1 MMGLNQQI
9 GQEIDLGNHGEKIK
23 FLEDGTSVYLGK
35 QYPVSLRNGSDAGFY
50 ENLVEELDP
59 FELDQIGST
68 LSDLIESDIDSQK
81 PYRQGLADVIKLL
94 GLSLD
99 NAGSTDGG
107 TINVVSTTLFETV
120 CHIVASASNSLLPAQ
135 NMAKT
140 VIFGEITEQTAQVAK
155 RLEYYYDYYFQEK
168 LKHFRAEQLRT
179 FMWACVAGCV
189 YKKVLIDPYH
199 NRPDSLFIRPGDFVI
214 NKAYST
220 HLSCPR
226 RTEIKRMTKREYDYL
241 VSTGF
246 YTDNAFYSEN
256 VNSSE
261 TGHEI
266 QTELDSI
273 SGIQPNVSSDE
284 YDRNYVL
291 YESHVHF
298 LIKSDREK
306 NRYNYVSPYIITL
319 DSQTKKIV
327 RICRN
332 WRKEDITR
340 EEIQFYVDYNLL
352 PSLEGDGYGMM
363 HYAADSAEAA
373 TAMKRL
379 ILKATT
385 YASFPGGIYDA
396 GVRLESN
403 SISPMPGQY
412 VPLNLGGRK
421 ASEVLETLPFR
432 DASDVAIQFQKEIE
446 QTIRNPSDI
455 INDTIAE
462 MAPSAP
468 TGSVLAILE
477 TLQRVPNLIL
487 QGFHSSFSLELQLF
501 QQRFYEWFSPTES
514 YPFLVPGGEHAL
526 MKEDFG
532 PKYKV
537 MASSDPTMQNSAYR
551 LMLSELVLGKALES
565 PDLHDLRESYLY
577 FYKNLGL
584 SQEKIDKI
592 LLPKPKQLEM
602 KPIDPATENAD
613 LINGKGA
620 KAFMFQDHSAHMTVH
635 DIILQDPNQ
644 DPGVIAVTQA
654 HKKEHEGM
662 QFLVELQAR
671 MNTPIPENVS
681 DLQPQ
686 EQNQL
691 AILQA
696 QTVQQMQNADAEQ
709 NPAPE
714 APIDPGRAQIQDAEI
729 KAQTARENL
738 QFDMQKLEIDVQLKE
753 SQRDFEMQKVQ
764 LETEIKHRELDLKAQ
779 EAESRQLQATHAMQI
794 KELELQYKMKID
806 DLKNQLADK
815 KMQLDQI
822 NKEKDFELNSI
833 KAGHDMAN
841 QQNQFVEQQD

>member
-1 MMGLNQQI
+1 MGLNQLI
-9 GQEIDLGNHGEKIK
+9 KQEIDLGSHGEKIK
-23 FLEDGTSVYLGK
+23 FLEDGTSVYFGK
-35 QYPVSLRNGSDAGFY
+35 QYPVSLRNNGEAGFY
-50 ENLVEELDP
+50 DNLVEDIDA
-59 FELDQIGST
+59 FEVGQIGST
-68 LSDLIESDIDSQK
+68 LSELIESDIESQK
-81 PYRQGLADVIKLL
+81 PYRQGLAKVIELL
-94 GLSLD
+94 GLAITKD
-99 NAGSTDGG
+99 GSSNGG
-107 TINVVSTTLFETV
+107 TIDVVSTTLFETV
-120 CHIVASASNSLLPAQ
+120 CHIVASAANSLLPAH

-140 VIFGEITEQTAQVAK
+140 VIFGEITEQTEEVAK

-168 LKHFRAEQLRT
+168 LKHFRTEQLRT
-179 FMWACVAGCV
+179 FEWACVAGCV
-189 YKKVLIDPYH
+189 YKKVLIDPYY
-199 NRPDSLFIRPGDFVI
+199 NRPDSFFIRPGDFVI

-226 RTEIKRMTKREYDYL
+226 RTEIKRMTKREYDYF

-246 YTDNAFYSEN
+246 YADKASYSEN
-256 VNSSE
+256 VNSNE
-261 TGHEI
+261 VGNEI

-273 SGIQPNVSSDE
+273 SGTQPNVSTDE
-284 YDRNYVL
+284 ANRNYTL
-291 YESHVHF
+291 YECHVNF

-306 NRYNYVSPYIITL
+306 NRNNHVSPYIITL
-319 DSQTKKIV
+319 DSQTQKV
-327 RICRN
+327 LRICRN
-332 WRKEDITR
+332 WHMDDVNR
-340 EEIQFYVDYNLL
+340 EEIQFYVAYNLL
-352 PSLEGDGYGMM
+352 PSLDGDGYGMM
-363 HYAADSAEAA
+363 HYAAGSAEAA

-385 YASFPGGIYDA
+385 FASFPGGIYDA
-396 GVRLESN
+396 GIRLESN
-403 SISPMPGQY
+403 SISPQPGQY

-501 QQRFYEWFSPTES
+501 QQRFYEWFLPNES

-537 MASSDPTMQNSAYR
+537 MASSDATMQNSAYR
-551 LMLSELVLGKALES
+551 LMLSEIVLGKALES

-577 FYKNLGL
+577 FYRNLGL
-584 SQEKIDKI
+584 PQEKIDKI
-592 LLPKPKQLEM
+592 LLPKPEKEEM
-602 KPIDPATENAD
+602 KPLDPATENAD

-620 KAFMFQDHSAHMTVH
+620 KAFIFQDHLAHITVH

-644 DPGVIAVTQA
+644 DPGVIAATQA

-671 MNTPIPENVS
+671 MNISIPENVS
-681 DLQPQ
+681 DLPPK
-686 EQNQL
+686 EQNEL
-691 AILQA
+691 AVLQA

-729 KAQTARENL
+729 KAETARENL
-738 QFDMQKLEIDVQLKE
+738 QFNMKKLEVDVNLKE
-753 SQRDFEMQKVQ
+753 SERDFEMQKLQ
-764 LETEIKHRELDLKAQ
+764 LETEIRHRELDLKAQ
-779 EAESRQLQATHAMQI
+779 EAETRQLQATHAMQI

-815 KMQLDQI
+815 KLQLDQI
-822 NKEKDFELNSI
+822 NKEKSFELDSI
-833 KAGHDMAN
+833 KAGHEMVD
-841 QQNQFVEQQD
+841 QQNIIE